1 MFFIFRQ
8 KECKSVP
15 SISFKFIF
23 SIIFVK
29 RMFQYLLG
37 RYDFYKVVK
46 EDSHVAIQSFN
57 INGSLKWG
65 KKWKI
70 PDRIDTITEEEV
82 HQIL

>member
-1 MFFIFRQ
+1 
-8 KECKSVP
+8 
-15 SISFKFIF
+15 
-23 SIIFVK
+23 
-29 RMFQYLLG
+29 MFQYLLG